1 MVRKHVVT
9 SGGRVL
15 LLEEMTKDQARDIAR
30 EFYREVGG
38 ANFFQRLCSAFYQL
52 ATADPVL
59 APMFP
64 GKAEDH
70 ARRLADHFNR
80 MYGTPDLSEGWDQR
94 FLASHLHVVIGNQ
107 HRRRW
112 LTLMRAAGEEINAPD
127 PWFSDFMTT
136 MTNGSGAITAASR
149 GAAIARGLDLDREG
163 TVIGQRRT
171 SAAPATSDEENLQ

>member
-70 ARRLADHFNR
+70 ARRLRPTTSTGCTAHQIC
-80 MYGTPDLSEGWDQR
+80 PK
-94 FLASHLHVVIGNQ
+94 
-107 HRRRW
+107 
-112 LTLMRAAGEEINAPD
+112 AG
-127 PWFSDFMTT
+127 
-136 MTNGSGAITAASR
+136 
-149 GAAIARGLDLDREG
+149 
-163 TVIGQRRT
+163 T
-171 SAAPATSDEENLQ
+171 SASSPPICMWSSVTSTGAGG